1 MKAHMQI
8 SWSAMIWLCVA
19 VCLSCD
25 PARRNASVQQK
36 PSRESEP
43 PAVPDNVLTGP
54 WEMNGAGGVINI
66 RFDSLQEWLTRGG
79 AKALFVALA
88 DERPLSQALPSMQVP
103 SLSDPWRV
111 KDLAYQLV
119 IHDPAR
125 AIRVRDNL
133 AKRDELIAKYL
144 QQMLN
149 VVGRAQQT

>member
-1 MKAHMQI
+1 
-8 SWSAMIWLCVA
+8 
-19 VCLSCD
+19 
-25 PARRNASVQQK
+25 
-36 PSRESEP
+36 
-43 PAVPDNVLTGP
+43 
-54 WEMNGAGGVINI
+54 
-66 RFDSLQEWLTRGG
+66 
-79 AKALFVALA
+79 
-88 DERPLSQALPSMQVP
+88 MQVP